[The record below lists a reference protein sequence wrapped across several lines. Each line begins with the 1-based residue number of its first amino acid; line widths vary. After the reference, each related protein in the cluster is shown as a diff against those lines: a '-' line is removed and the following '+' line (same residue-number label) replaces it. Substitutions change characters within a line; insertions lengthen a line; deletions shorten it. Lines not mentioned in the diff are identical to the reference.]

1 MFNPQGVGTHDHII
15 GPRLTDQQI
24 IELVDAYP
32 ELEERFKTLMESP
45 NFNISYM
52 DLVVTDEI
60 TIDHPDF
67 IHTIIDIIETHERLE
82 ITA

>member
-45 NFNISYM
+45 NTPGM
-52 DLVVTDEI
+52 
-60 TIDHPDF
+60 
-67 IHTIIDIIETHERLE
+67 R
-82 ITA
+82 TAAFGYNGHRC